1 MHYSDFDLFK
11 TAIHATCRSEGFHM
25 ILNTGREVLE
35 QTGTGHFVPVGGFS
49 CEDDRALL
57 LDTARFKYPPHW
69 VKLDL
74 LYESICTRDTDT
86 NQLRGF
92 VILTRT
98 PDRCQKL
105 SLTEALNRPPLLP
118 KTELKELVLESSGKK
133 SSPLASLMHFF
144 D

>member
-1 MHYSDFDLFK
+1 
-11 TAIHATCRSEGFHM
+11 M

-69 VKLDL
+69 VKLEL
-74 LYESICTRDTDT
+74 LYESLCTRDTDT
-86 NQLRGF
+86 KQLRGF
-92 VILTRT
+92 MILTRT

-105 SLTEALNRPPLLP
+105 SLTQALNRPPLLP
-118 KTELKELVLESSGKK
+118 KTKMSELAFESKEKNGSS
-133 SSPLASLMHFF
+133 LASLMRFF